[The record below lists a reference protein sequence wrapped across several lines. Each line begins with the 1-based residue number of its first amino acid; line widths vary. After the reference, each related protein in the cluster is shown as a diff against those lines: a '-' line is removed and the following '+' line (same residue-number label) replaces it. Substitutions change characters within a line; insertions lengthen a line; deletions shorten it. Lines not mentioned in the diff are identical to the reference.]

1 MKNAIIHITDRHL
14 QDGEK
19 FECELTTSGSF
30 ELTGNGCRINYSETD
45 EELTNCVTTL
55 DVEGSQ
61 KISMTRTGKYNT
73 EMVIEKDRRHTCYY
87 ATPYGE
93 LVMGVYALG
102 IANEINEN
110 VYKSARNI
118 EGVKASYV
126 GELNVYEL
134 LKYDSLVISQDA
146 VKKLEEVYAI

>member
-14 QDGEK
+14 QDGER

-30 ELTGNGCRINYSETD
+30 ELTENGCRINYSETD

-73 EMVIEKDRRHTCYY
+73 EMIIEKDRRHTCYY

-102 IANEINEN
+102 IANEISENGGTLKFSYTIDFNNAQASENE
-110 VYKSARNI
+110 
-118 EGVKASYV
+118 
-126 GELNVYEL
+126 
-134 LKYDSLVISQDA
+134 LVVA
-146 VKKLEEVYAI
+146 VTPKEV

>member
-30 ELTGNGCRINYSETD
+30 ELTENGCRINYSETD

-73 EMVIEKDRRHTCYY
+73 EMIIEKDRRHTCYY

-102 IANEINEN
+102 IANEISENGGTLKFSYTIDFNNAQASENE
-110 VYKSARNI
+110 
-118 EGVKASYV
+118 
-126 GELNVYEL
+126 
-134 LKYDSLVISQDA
+134 LVVA
-146 VKKLEEVYAI
+146 VTPKEV